1 MKQKVSLMLLIL
13 LSIPSI
19 THAYSD
25 YIIASGE
32 NIGITVKTNGVLVV
46 GTYTVGNELI
56 IADSGLHIGDL
67 ITKVE
72 NQKVSTSDELLKKI
86 NSDECNNLNITY
98 TRNNKEYNTKLRL
111 KKENNICKTGLYVK
125 DSITGVG
132 TLTFIDP
139 NTKIYGAL
147 GHEVIESQTGKIVE
161 SNDGTIFE
169 STVTNI
175 EKSRNGE
182 PGEKNAIYD
191 QNKIYGSIKE
201 NTIKG
206 IFGNYTKEFDK
217 NKLYKVAK
225 PDEIYLGKAVIKT
238 VIKDNIIKEYSI
250 NIQKVDNNDITK
262 NLIFEITD
270 ESLINETG
278 GIVQGMSG
286 SPIIQDDKIIG
297 AVTHVFVNNPKKGYG
312 IFITN
317 MLEEAEN

>member
-72 NQKVSTSDELLKKI
+72 NQKISTSDELLKKI

-98 TRNNKEYNTKLRL
+98 TRNSKEYNTKLRL

-125 DSITGVG
+125 DSITGIG

-147 GHEVIESQTGKIVE
+147 GHEIIESQTGKIVE

-191 QNKIYGSIKE
+191 QNKIYGSI
-201 NTIKG
+201 
-206 IFGNYTKEFDK
+206 
-217 NKLYKVAK
+217 
-225 PDEIYLGKAVIKT
+225 
-238 VIKDNIIKEYSI
+238 
-250 NIQKVDNNDITK
+250 
-262 NLIFEITD
+262 
-270 ESLINETG
+270 
-278 GIVQGMSG
+278 
-286 SPIIQDDKIIG
+286 
-297 AVTHVFVNNPKKGYG
+297 
-312 IFITN
+312 
-317 MLEEAEN
+317 

>member
-98 TRNNKEYNTKLRL
+98 TKNSKEYNTKLRL

-125 DSITGVG
+125 DSITGIG

-238 VIKDNIIKEYSI
+238 VIKDNIIK
-250 NIQKVDNNDITK
+250 
-262 NLIFEITD
+262 
-270 ESLINETG
+270 
-278 GIVQGMSG
+278 
-286 SPIIQDDKIIG
+286 
-297 AVTHVFVNNPKKGYG
+297 
-312 IFITN
+312 
-317 MLEEAEN
+317 